1 MPSIQLWQDSPSR
14 RIREKK
20 WCEPVAKPRRSCR
33 ILKGTMTIKK
43 ICSALKCQF
52 SPAGQTLIQPL
63 LEPKQV
69 KASPASQGTRWF
81 AGGDVLTAHAEIYV
95 DAGLFMTFVTLLSAR
110 LRTKC
115 RTFFFLV
122 KRRPTAKKQTPTHK
136 SDSTTT
142 PATQST
148 FNDTFGHSSAPPDT
162 RKTEIQAKCRTC
174 YVTNLMLIRKIYQ
187 CSLYCLSY
195 VKFDV
200 RPWPKVIS
208 YINSWNLYISI

>member
-115 RTFFFLV
+115 RTFFFSCE
-122 KRRPTAKKQTPTHK
+122 TATNSEKANTH
-136 SDSTTT
+136 
-142 PATQST
+142 TQIR
-148 FNDTFGHSSAPPDT
+148 FNNDPRNSIN
-162 RKTEIQAKCRTC
+162 IQRHLWA
-174 YVTNLMLIRKIYQ
+174 LIRSTRHTKDWNSGQMSNLLCDESYANKENLSVF
-187 CSLYCLSY
+187 SLLFVLC
-195 VKFDV
+195 KV
-200 RPWPKVIS
+200 RRS
-208 YINSWNLYISI
+208 TLT

>member
-115 RTFFFLV
+115 RTFFFSSWNGDQQR
-122 KRRPTAKKQTPTHK
+122 KSKHPHTNQIQQRPPQLNQHSTTPLGTHPLHPTHK
-136 SDSTTT
+136 RLKFR
-142 PATQST
+142 PNVELATW
-148 FNDTFGHSSAPPDT
+148 
-162 RKTEIQAKCRTC
+162 RILC
-174 YVTNLMLIRKIYQ
+174 
-187 CSLYCLSY
+187 
-195 VKFDV
+195 
-200 RPWPKVIS
+200 
-208 YINSWNLYISI
+208 